1 MFNARFAK
9 WNPWRPH
16 GSQSRRA
23 RQLQWD
29 ISSSAGILVALAVL
43 PLLFLRTP
51 SGLPYWAGIG
61 VTAFFYA
68 IVAVGW
74 NLQAGYT
81 GQFSLAP
88 MTFAMIGAYVST
100 LVTNALGT
108 STLGFGAAVFATGA
122 VGWGLGLVL
131 SRLGDHYLALAT
143 LAFAEIMR
151 RIITNEYWLT
161 RGELGLAA
169 PPLAPGIS
177 RLEYYYLFLAAVAFV
192 VVGSY
197 FLLRSRYGLYFQ
209 AIREDPIGAGTR
221 GVPVTR
227 WKAIAFAIG
236 SSLAGVAGAMYV
248 HFVGL
253 ATPQM
258 GALFQTTF
266 IIVIVM
272 VGGMRTI
279 TGPLIGAVII
289 TFTREVLQDYPQ
301 YHMAI
306 LALMIILIMRFA
318 PRGLMGLLLASVGRR
333 STKIDARTAE
343 EAST

>member
-1 MFNARFAK
+1 M
-9 WNPWRPH
+9 
-16 GSQSRRA
+16 
-23 RQLQWD
+23 
-29 ISSSAGILVALAVL
+29 
-43 PLLFLRTP
+43 
-51 SGLPYWAGIG
+51 
-61 VTAFFYA
+61 
-68 IVAVGW
+68 
-74 NLQAGYT
+74 
-81 GQFSLAP
+81 
-88 MTFAMIGAYVST
+88 ST